1 MLDVFYDDG
10 NAGGRAELRQRAM
23 ASKCSAASSVC
34 IMKSL
39 LVKKININFD
49 ININVDFQNM
59 RFTCHPQTYTLT
71 KT

>member
-39 LVKKININFD
+39 LVKKSTLILTSTLMLTFK
-49 ININVDFQNM
+49 
-59 RFTCHPQTYTLT
+59 TCALHATL
-71 KT
+71 KHIH